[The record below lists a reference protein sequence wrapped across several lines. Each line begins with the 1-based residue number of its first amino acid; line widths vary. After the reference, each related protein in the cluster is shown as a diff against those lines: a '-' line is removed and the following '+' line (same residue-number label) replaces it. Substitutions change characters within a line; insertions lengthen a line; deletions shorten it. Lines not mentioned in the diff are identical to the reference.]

1 MLTQIINSLSAG
13 MNIFPHSTHMTPVML
28 HWNTVSSRVL
38 YAVWCLAQYGSYQIQ
53 HKAQK
58 RFSFFFFLK
67 EVSFVSYL
75 NLAGFICHMSCVK
88 LYPVVLPGGQTEGLR
103 GPRTCKVWQQ
113 TVAFTLGNVSVVN
126 DVSFPMCST
135 NPFPSQ
141 LGF

>member
-1 MLTQIINSLSAG
+1 
-13 MNIFPHSTHMTPVML
+13 MTPVML
-28 HWNTVSSRVL
+28 DWNTVSSRVL
-38 YAVWCLAQYGSYQIQ
+38 NAVWRLAQCGSYQIQ

-58 RFSFFFFLK
+58 RFFFSFFFFLLK
-67 EVSFVSYL
+67 EVSCVSYL

-141 LGF
+141 LGFKINKPLIKGLIS